1 MDSISNYSKQ
11 SESSKGGKQKRMNRQ
26 DREMYKQA
34 IKMEGKLYKKSS
46 NVLIGW
52 QQRYFKV
59 IANGQFLV
67 YYEKASN

>member
-1 MDSISNYSKQ
+1 
-11 SESSKGGKQKRMNRQ
+11 MNRQ

-59 IANGQFLV
+59 IANG
-67 YYEKASN
+67 